1 MLIFELL
8 QKKRIEYPDSARR
21 EESIDT
27 NFIEKKQE
35 KKLDQFLGQSFV
47 LAYWTNR
54 ALDQSF
60 VFGLLD
66 QSWCTG
72 LCSGLQTSKNKIC
85 NV

>member
-54 ALDQSF
+54 ALDQSC
-60 VFGLLD
+60 FGPIVRFWSFGPIVVHRLMQRSSD
-66 QSWCTG
+66 
-72 LCSGLQTSKNKIC
+72 
-85 NV
+85 